1 MGEDLIPFFSEVEDR
16 MQGIIKV
23 VGVGGGGCNAVN
35 NMYKE
40 GVEGVTY
47 AVCNTDSQSLSR
59 SDVPVKIQ
67 LGEGLGAGGDPE
79 RGRNEAENTL
89 DSITKLLSDGT
100 KMVFVTAGMGGGTGT
115 GAAPVVAGVAK
126 SMGLLTIGV
135 VTIPFYFEKN
145 RKIIKALKG
154 VEEMRKNVDALLIV
168 NNERL
173 CDVYSDAEIPLK
185 EAFFRADNILMDAVK
200 GISEL
205 ITLPSDGGIKSDFRD
220 VETTMRNGGGA
231 IMAMGRAS
239 GEHRVEKAIMN
250 ALDSPLLYGNDIGKA
265 KRILFNIY
273 ASDGYPIFV
282 RELQEIDDFFDELD
296 PNIEVIWGTATD
308 DSLGEDAKVTIL
320 ATGME
325 DRLKK
330 EVQMDVHAN
339 EDAYYEDIIKGLY
352 KPVVKTTMGQAIQT
366 TLDFKVEPAKE
377 PEPAVITPAPEPES
391 QPEPKIDPEPNAQ
404 TEPDPEPIP
413 EQELSSEPEPDAEPK
428 ILDKWRTW
436 LNGFMKTVTE

>member
-1 MGEDLIPFFSEVEDR
+1 MGEDIIPFFNEVTDK

-59 SDVPVKIQ
+59 SEVPVKIQ

-79 RGRNEAENTL
+79 KGRDEAVSTI
-89 DSITKLLSDGT
+89 DSIQNLLSDGT

-126 SMGLLTIGV
+126 NMGLLTIGV
-135 VTIPFYFEKN
+135 VTIPFYFEKK

-220 VETTMRNGGGA
+220 VETTMKNGGGA

-239 GEHRVEKAIMN
+239 GEHRVERAILN

-273 ASDGYPIFV
+273 ASDEYPIFV
-282 RELQEIDDFFDELD
+282 RELQEIDDFFDQLD

-325 DRLKK
+325 DSLKE
-330 EVQMDVHAN
+330 EVKTDVYRN
-339 EDAYYEDIIKGLY
+339 EDEYFENLIPLLY
-352 KPVVKTTMGQAIQT
+352 KPAKKTPTMAQVIAKQQEIVF
-366 TLDFKVEPAKE
+366 DVEPAPE
-377 PEPAVITPAPEPES
+377 PEPAVAPEPE
-391 QPEPKIDPEPNAQ
+391 PEKEKAPSAIDKLKN
-404 TEPDPEPIP
+404 
-413 EQELSSEPEPDAEPK
+413 
-428 ILDKWRTW
+428 W
-436 LNGFMKTVTE
+436 LNCFMKEDPNE

>member
-1 MGEDLIPFFSEVEDR
+1 MGEDTIPFFENEIKDT

-23 VGVGGGGCNAVN
+23 VGVGGGGCNAVR
-35 NMYKE
+35 NMYND

-59 SDVPVKIQ
+59 SPVPVKIL
-67 LGEGLGAGGDPE
+67 LGKSGLGAGGNPE
-79 RGRNEAENTL
+79 KGRDEAETNIN
-89 DSITKLLSDGT
+89 DIVKLLSDGT

-126 SMGLLTIGV
+126 DMGILTVGV
-135 VTIPFYFEKN
+135 VTIPFYFEKK

-154 VEEMRKNVDALLIV
+154 VENLRKNVDALLIV

-173 CDVYSDAEIPLK
+173 CDVYADADISMK
-185 EAFFRADNILMDAVK
+185 EAFLRADNILMDAVK

-220 VETTMRNGGGA
+220 VETTMKDGGGA

-239 GEHRVEKAIMN
+239 GEHRVEKAILN

-273 ASDGYPIFV
+273 ASDEYPIFV
-282 RELQEIDDFFDELD
+282 KELQEIDDFFDQLD
-296 PNIEVIWGTATD
+296 PNIDVIWGTATD
-308 DSLGEDAKVTIL
+308 DNLGEDAKVTIL

-325 DRLKK
+325 EKLEDEIQANAFR
-330 EVQMDVHAN
+330 N
-339 EDAYYEDIIKGLY
+339 EDDYYEEVIKKLY
-352 KPVVKTTMGQAIQT
+352 KPIVKPTMATVITQQE
-366 TLDFKVEPAKE
+366 LPFEVEPAPE
-377 PEPAVITPAPEPES
+377 PEPAVVPEPEEEK
-391 QPEPKIDPEPNAQ
+391 EP
-404 TEPDPEPIP
+404 T
-413 EQELSSEPEPDAEPK
+413 
-428 ILDKWRTW
+428 ILDKWKVW
-436 LNGFMKTVTE
+436 LNGLMSVVTE

>member
-1 MGEDLIPFFSEVEDR
+1 MGEELLDFGHVEDK

-89 DSITKLLSDGT
+89 DSIKKLLSDDT

-135 VTIPFYFEKN
+135 VTIPLYFEKN

-185 EAFFRADNILMDAVK
+185 EAFLRADNILMDAVK

-220 VETTMRNGGGA
+220 VETTMRDGGGA

-273 ASDGYPIFV
+273 ASDEYPIFV
-282 RELQEIDDFFDELD
+282 RELQEIDDFFDQLD

-325 DRLKK
+325 DRLQK

-339 EDAYYEDIIKGLY
+339 DDAYYEDIIKGLY
-352 KPVVKTTMGQAIQT
+352 RPVVRKSPTMANAITQT
-366 TLDFKVEPAKE
+366 ELQFEVEPAKE
-377 PEPAVITPAPEPES
+377 PEPAVVTPAPEPEP
-391 QPEPKIDPEPNAQ
+391 QPEPQPEP
-404 TEPDPEPIP
+404 EP
-413 EQELSSEPEPDAEPK
+413 EPEPDSEPT
-428 ILDKWRTW
+428 ILDKWKTW
-436 LNGFMKTVTE
+436 LNGFVKTVTE

>member
-1 MGEDLIPFFSEVEDR
+1 MGEELLDFGHVEDK

-89 DSITKLLSDGT
+89 DSIKKLLSDDT

-185 EAFFRADNILMDAVK
+185 EAFLRADNILMDAVK

-220 VETTMRNGGGA
+220 VETTMRDGGGA

-273 ASDGYPIFV
+273 ASDEYPIFV
-282 RELQEIDDFFDELD
+282 RELQEIDDFFDQLD

-325 DRLKK
+325 DRLQK

-339 EDAYYEDIIKGLY
+339 DDAYYEDIIKGLY
-352 KPVVKTTMGQAIQT
+352 RPVVRKSPTMANAITQT
-366 TLDFKVEPAKE
+366 ELQFEVEPAKE
-377 PEPAVITPAPEPES
+377 PEPAVVTPAPEPEP
-391 QPEPKIDPEPNAQ
+391 QPEHQSKPEP
-404 TEPDPEPIP
+404 
-413 EQELSSEPEPDAEPK
+413 EPEPDSEHTM
-428 ILDKWRTW
+428 LDKWKTW
-436 LNGFMKTVTE
+436 LNGFVKTVTE

>member
-1 MGEDLIPFFSEVEDR
+1 MGEDTIPFFENEIKDA

-23 VGVGGGGCNAVN
+23 VGVGGGGCNAVR
-35 NMYKE
+35 NMYND

-59 SDVPVKIQ
+59 SPVPVKIL
-67 LGEGLGAGGDPE
+67 LGKSGLGAGGNPE
-79 RGRNEAENTL
+79 MGRGEAETNIN
-89 DSITKLLSDGT
+89 DIVKLLSDGT

-126 SMGLLTIGV
+126 DMGILTVGV
-135 VTIPFYFEKN
+135 VTIPFYFEKK

-154 VEEMRKNVDALLIV
+154 VEELRKNVDALLIV

-173 CDVYSDAEIPLK
+173 CDVYADADISMK
-185 EAFFRADNILMDAVK
+185 EAFLRADNILMDAVK

-220 VETTMRNGGGA
+220 VETTMKDGGGA

-239 GEHRVEKAIMN
+239 GEHRVEKAILN

-273 ASDGYPIFV
+273 ASDEYPIFV
-282 RELQEIDDFFDELD
+282 RELQEIDDFFDQLD
-296 PNIEVIWGTATD
+296 PNIDVIWGTATD

-325 DRLKK
+325 EKLGDDIQSNVYR
-330 EVQMDVHAN
+330 N
-339 EDAYYEDIIKGLY
+339 EDDYYEEVIKKLY
-352 KPVVKTTMGQAIQT
+352 KPIVKPTMAKVITQQE
-366 TLDFKVEPAKE
+366 LPFEVEPAPD
-377 PEPAVITPAPEPES
+377 PEPAVI
-391 QPEPKIDPEPNAQ
+391 
-404 TEPDPEPIP
+404 PDPEP
-413 EQELSSEPEPDAEPK
+413 EPEEEKEPTV
-428 ILDKWRTW
+428 LDRWKSW
-436 LNGFMKTVTE
+436 LNNIVKDVTE

>member
-1 MGEDLIPFFSEVEDR
+1 MGEEIIPFFNDVKDQ

-59 SDVPVKIQ
+59 SPVPYKIQ
-67 LGEGLGAGGDPE
+67 LGAGLGAGGNPDK
-79 RGRNEAENTL
+79 GREEAET
-89 DSITKLLSDGT
+89 SINDIVQMLSDGT

-115 GAAPVVAGVAK
+115 GAAPVVAGEAR
-126 SMGLLTIGV
+126 SMGILTVGV
-135 VTIPFYFEKN
+135 VTIPFYFEKK

-154 VEEMRKNVDALLIV
+154 VEELRKNVDALLIV

-173 CDVYSDAEIPLK
+173 CDVYADADISMK
-185 EAFFRADNILMDAVK
+185 EAFLRADNILMDAVK

-273 ASDGYPIFV
+273 ASDEHPIFV
-282 RELQEIDDFFDELD
+282 RELQEIDDFFDQLD
-296 PNIEVIWGTATD
+296 PNIDVIWGTATD

-325 DRLKK
+325 DHLEK
-330 EVQMDVHAN
+330 EVQMDVHSN
-339 EDAYYEDIIKGLY
+339 EDDYYEEIIKKLY
-352 KPVVKTTMGQAIQT
+352 RPVVKPTMADAIQQE
-366 TLDFKVEPAKE
+366 LEFEVE
-377 PEPAVITPAPEPES
+377 PAPEPE
-391 QPEPKIDPEPNAQ
+391 PADPEP
-404 TEPDPEPIP
+404 EPVEEEKEEPTM
-413 EQELSSEPEPDAEPK
+413 
-428 ILDKWRTW
+428 LDKWKQW
-436 LNGFMKTVTE
+436 LNNLIKDVAE